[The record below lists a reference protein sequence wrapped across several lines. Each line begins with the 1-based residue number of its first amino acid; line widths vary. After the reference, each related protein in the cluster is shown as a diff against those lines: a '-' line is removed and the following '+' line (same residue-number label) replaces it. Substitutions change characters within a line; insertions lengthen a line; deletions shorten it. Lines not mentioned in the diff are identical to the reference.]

1 MRFMVHLFDYVT
13 CKCKAKLRNLRN
25 LFLKKYFTVVLGH
38 IDTAKKCSGE
48 SYKTSLHNQG
58 QKAINK
64 SHKKL
69 TENEILLFSVKT
81 DFQKETS

>member
-1 MRFMVHLFDYVT
+1 MVHLFDYVT

-25 LFLKKYFTVVLGH
+25 LFLKKYFMVVLGQ
-38 IDTAKKCSGE
+38 IDTVKKFSGE

-64 SHKKL
+64 SHKKHII

-81 DFQKETS
+81 DFQKETA